1 MADSISRR
9 NHGTNSRKAS
19 LSCISDGNIVSEIN
33 CYTTKYRGEPDGS
46 VDVDQGRRGSGRM
59 APSTGDVSGGGG
71 AGSLAEDKV
80 DNSANIY
87 GQTTKAPLA
96 SNANS
101 AGKQRPYSLYDI
113 GKKFYTLSEAS
124 MRKNHQSS
132 SVTHSDVTKCN
143 SVGKC
148 NSIVEMAVK
157 CNEYNSNTPGVITSA
172 YTEIERFNRT
182 LESEGVYMRNTN
194 LRNSRNGHH
203 YVAANGSVVV
213 EGITYSTLPKG
224 ANSSE
229 KLYGVASA
237 NNSITD
243 HHHNGYAGGGGGGE
257 MMHSNG
263 GANGENGVSAASS
276 NDTSCASNNNSSTTT
291 MTKNGR
297 IKRVRRTGFMALRV
311 GRFTK
316 NGEKKSNA
324 NNSTNNKNV
333 IVNSDTKRID
343 DCYQSNSNGISSYA
357 NCYGGDNTVVN
368 DLPHRSNSL
377 DHLNFA
383 EKRNLIASSL
393 SLSEF
398 LSNGAAGR
406 GGAAAG
412 GSGRGS
418 RHLHGINVTS
428 EGSSAEPVSA
438 SSDAVDAG
446 CRKTP
451 VGEADRGSGRKRSN
465 DENNTIERKLER
477 FGIGLVG
484 MGSNGSNIRTLPSS
498 NGSTSRPSSPLPLVG
513 VSSAAIL
520 PGSLPTLAH
529 PYDTNNIILLS
540 SNNNNS
546 SAPGA
551 SFVDSRL
558 VAPIL
563 LTNTNNM
570 QQQQQQQQ
578 HPNINNGNT
587 INQSNQLYGLTTQ
600 TPSPSGGGVFQ
611 STSALNNSHP
621 VWYPNNNNSS
631 SAGQSSNAI
640 TSKSKST
647 SLSLSDLL
655 SATRSSKGTLVS
667 GALVPLHM
675 CVRCSSCCVLWL
687 HASIAGLRVECY
699 Q

>member
-1 MADSISRR
+1 MADSILRR

-243 HHHNGYAGGGGGGE
+243 HYLR
-257 MMHSNG
+257 
-263 GANGENGVSAASS
+263 
-276 NDTSCASNNNSSTTT
+276 
-291 MTKNGR
+291 R
-297 IKRVRRTGFMALRV
+297 IQVLLTYSP
-311 GRFTK
+311 
-316 NGEKKSNA
+316 NIS
-324 NNSTNNKNV
+324 
-333 IVNSDTKRID
+333 IID
-343 DCYQSNSNGISSYA
+343 F
-357 NCYGGDNTVVN
+357 
-368 DLPHRSNSL
+368 LPHIR
-377 DHLNFA
+377 
-383 EKRNLIASSL
+383 I
-393 SLSEF
+393 
-398 LSNGAAGR
+398 
-406 GGAAAG
+406 
-412 GSGRGS
+412 
-418 RHLHGINVTS
+418 
-428 EGSSAEPVSA
+428 
-438 SSDAVDAG
+438 
-446 CRKTP
+446 
-451 VGEADRGSGRKRSN
+451 
-465 DENNTIERKLER
+465 IE
-477 FGIGLVG
+477 
-484 MGSNGSNIRTLPSS
+484 
-498 NGSTSRPSSPLPLVG
+498 
-513 VSSAAIL
+513 
-520 PGSLPTLAH
+520 
-529 PYDTNNIILLS
+529 
-540 SNNNNS
+540 
-546 SAPGA
+546 
-551 SFVDSRL
+551 
-558 VAPIL
+558 
-563 LTNTNNM
+563 
-570 QQQQQQQQ
+570 
-578 HPNINNGNT
+578 
-587 INQSNQLYGLTTQ
+587 
-600 TPSPSGGGVFQ
+600 
-611 STSALNNSHP
+611 
-621 VWYPNNNNSS
+621 
-631 SAGQSSNAI
+631 
-640 TSKSKST
+640 
-647 SLSLSDLL
+647 
-655 SATRSSKGTLVS
+655 
-667 GALVPLHM
+667 
-675 CVRCSSCCVLWL
+675 
-687 HASIAGLRVECY
+687 
-699 Q
+699 